1 MQPPPMSQE
10 KDTALGN
17 VLEML
22 GLAEVN
28 SNLTRGLSCK
38 PEKSMN
44 EMKDVHPNMANSL
57 PMSMAQTLQKPESK
71 RHSENTPDAQYM
83 SARKLQNNISALS
96 SAIEDGTDS
105 APLYQDLPDIQS
117 NNDPSSWNW
126 QLGTDTF
133 LPSSPYMHNF
143 LTPSSPRG
151 PLRSML
157 GELPEPLEPIVA
169 DDDRTLVDESGS
181 PEDVEGL
188 IDELSD
194 RVGTLQIKPGGQT
207 QFYGPTSTFNLAD
220 MLAAANSGTHL
231 TAQNDALECLR
242 RLGNHK
248 SVPAPLEEHLTNLYF
263 SWQNPP
269 FHVVDRKTYE
279 DAKARWYALGDTPY
293 YSESLRNAM

>member
-1 MQPPPMSQE
+1 MSQE
-10 KDTALGN
+10 KDTALGK

-22 GLAEVN
+22 GLTEIN
-28 SNLTRGLSCK
+28 SNSMRQLACK
-38 PEKSMN
+38 PEQSMN
-44 EMKDVHPNMANSL
+44 EMKDVYPNVANSH
-57 PMSMAQTLQKPESK
+57 PIPMAQTLERSESK
-71 RHSENTPDAQYM
+71 QHSENSPDAPYM
-83 SARKLQNNISALS
+83 GAEQLQNNISALP
-96 SAIEDGTDS
+96 SAIEDGTAS
-105 APLYQDLPDIQS
+105 VPLYQDLPDIQS

-133 LPSSPYMHNF
+133 LPNSPCMHNF
-143 LTPSSPRG
+143 PTPPSPRG
-151 PLRSML
+151 PVQSML
-157 GELPEPLEPIVA
+157 GEIPEPFEPIVA
-169 DDDRTLVDESGS
+169 DDERTLVDEPSS

-220 MLAAANSGTHL
+220 MLATSNSGTRL

-242 RLGNHK
+242 RLGSHK
-248 SVPAPLEEHLTNLYF
+248 TVPAPLEEHLTNLYF
-263 SWQNPP
+263 SWQDPS
-269 FHVVDRKTYE
+269 FHVVDRKTYG